1 MVDIRH
7 HDKLITQM
15 AQTVPNSAANCCRVL
30 LAGAVLLLVG
40 CVSQPAV
47 PVPAQCNPICFL
59 PCTSDGDPGVRWEA
73 DPNDPAAW
81 DALGEEVIPAL
92 TGVANTCELRRKAC
106 DQCLRRLDDAGA
118 IEL

>member
-1 MVDIRH
+1 MLLTIAIA
-7 HDKLITQM
+7 L
-15 AQTVPNSAANCCRVL
+15 L
-30 LAGAVLLLVG
+30 LAGCPL
-40 CVSQPAV
+40 QRPE

-106 DQCLRRLDDAGA
+106 DQCLRRLDDAGV
-118 IEL
+118 IKL

>member
-1 MVDIRH
+1 MTMRSLPLLERDLVRDLFAIA
-7 HDKLITQM
+7 L
-15 AQTVPNSAANCCRVL
+15 VAA
-30 LAGAVLLLVG
+30 LLLVAG
-40 CVSQPAV
+40 CPLQRPE

-73 DPNDPAAW
+73 DPKDPAAW

-106 DQCLRRLDDAGA
+106 DQCLQRGVGA
-118 IEL
+118 IKV